1 MNEPSAADDRFR
13 AFERAAHDRLA
24 RAYCDFF
31 TYVTGRAI
39 EPLLDRAGVGPGQR
53 VLDLATGPGLVAA
66 AAAERGASVVGVDL
80 SPVMIA
86 LASERHPHLTFREA
100 DAEDLPFDRATFDAV
115 VCNFG
120 LGHFPNAM
128 RAVAEC
134 SRVLVPGGRL
144 AMSWWNTP
152 DVSRFHGVFFE
163 SIEES
168 GATPPDDLPP
178 GPPIFRYSDDRAL
191 AALLQ
196 SAGLE
201 VTPPAT
207 VTEVHLPGS
216 PERLWDGAINS
227 MVRLAA
233 MIRGQPEPIRDAV
246 RAAFERRVKP
256 YVGSEG
262 VRIPV
267 SFKIASGTRP
277 RSAVGP

>member
-1 MNEPSAADDRFR
+1 MNEPGAGDDRFR

-24 RAYCDFF
+24 RTYRDFF
-31 TYVTGRAI
+31 THVTGRAI
-39 EPLLDRAGVGPGQR
+39 EPLLDRAGVGPGRR
-53 VLDLATGPGLVAA
+53 VLDLATGPGVVAA

-86 LASERHPHLTFREA
+86 LASDGHPHLPFREA
-100 DAEDLPFDRATFDAV
+100 DAEDLPFDDATFDAV

-120 LGHFPNAM
+120 LGHFPDPM

-134 SRVLVPGGRL
+134 ARVLVPGGRL
-144 AMSWWNTP
+144 ALSWWNSP

-163 SIEES
+163 SIQEV
-168 GATPPDDLPP
+168 GAAPPDDLPP
-178 GPPIFRYSDDRAL
+178 GPPIFRYSDDEAL
-191 AALLQ
+191 ATLLR

-207 VTEVHLPGS
+207 LTATHVLDSPDHL
-216 PERLWDGAINS
+216 WHGAINS

-233 MIRGQPEPIRDAV
+233 LIRGQPEPIQDLI

-256 YVGSEG
+256 YVGPEG

-267 SFKIASGTRP
+267 SFKIAGGTRP
-277 RSAVGP
+277 AEPGGS

>member
-1 MNEPSAADDRFR
+1 MNEPAVDDRFR

-24 RAYCDFF
+24 RTYRDFL
-31 TYVTGRAI
+31 TQVTGRAI
-39 EPLLDRAGVGPGQR
+39 EPLLDRANVGPGRR

-86 LASERHPHLTFREA
+86 LASERHPHLAFREA
-100 DAEDLPFDRATFDAV
+100 DAEDLPFDDATFDAV

-120 LGHFPNAM
+120 LGHFPDPT

-134 SRVLVPGGRL
+134 VRVLVPGGRL
-144 AMSWWNTP
+144 AISWWNSP

-163 SIEES
+163 SIQEV
-168 GATPPDDLPP
+168 GAAPPDDLPP
-178 GPPIFRYSDDRAL
+178 GPPIFRYSDDEAL
-191 AALLQ
+191 TTLLR
-196 SAGLE
+196 SADLE

-207 VTEVHLPGS
+207 LTTTHLLDS
-216 PERLWDGAINS
+216 SDHLWHGAINS
-227 MVRLAA
+227 MVRLAP
-233 MIRGQPEPIRDAV
+233 MIQGQPGPIQDDI
-246 RAAFERRVKP
+246 RAAFERSVRP
-256 YVGSEG
+256 YVGPEG

-277 RSAVGP
+277 ADPDGL